1 MYVYIY
7 IYICIYI
14 IISTNMCVYIYIYIY
29 ILTSSIMLRA
39 PRDQKSWPTKEVIV
53 DARLST
59 PLML

>member
-1 MYVYIY
+1 MYIY
-7 IYICIYI
+7 IYIHIHINKYVC
-14 IISTNMCVYIYIYIY
+14 IYIYIY
-29 ILTSSIMLRA
+29 ILTGSIMLRA